1 MIAPKAKDL
10 ADRLSDH
17 FETRVKVELGRT
29 KGKIVIEFATIDD
42 LERIV
47 ALIDKQPETVSHA
60 PREYRQN
67 DIQGEVVAGAAA
79 SA

>member
-1 MIAPKAKDL
+1 LVAPKVKDL

-17 FETRVKVELGRT
+17 FDTRVRVELGRT

-47 ALIDKQPETVSHA
+47 ALIERPPDAGEQ
-60 PREYRQN
+60 YRQS
-67 DIQGEVVAGAAA
+67 DIQEGAGAGAAA